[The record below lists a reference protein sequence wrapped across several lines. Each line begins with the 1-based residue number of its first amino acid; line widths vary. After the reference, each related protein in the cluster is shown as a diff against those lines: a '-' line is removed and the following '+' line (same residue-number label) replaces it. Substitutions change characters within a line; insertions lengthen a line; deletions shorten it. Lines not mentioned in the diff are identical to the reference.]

1 MEKIRKETI
10 EAIMA
15 FDKIY
20 GTNHLPQE
28 AIEAIEEIDDDLIF
42 EEWYECRR

>member
-1 MEKIRKETI
+1 MEKNRKETI

-20 GTNHLPQE
+20 GTNHLSQ
-28 AIEAIEEIDDDLIF
+28 EAIEEIDDDLIF
-42 EEWYECRR
+42 EDWYESR